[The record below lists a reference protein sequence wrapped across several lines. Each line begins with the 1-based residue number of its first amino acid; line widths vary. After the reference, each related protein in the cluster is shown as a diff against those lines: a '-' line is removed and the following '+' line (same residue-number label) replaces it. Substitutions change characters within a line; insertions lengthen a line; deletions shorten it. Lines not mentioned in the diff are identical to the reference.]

1 LKWRNRSLRR
11 RLILWLLV
19 PLFAVGALLVGE
31 SYLGA
36 RRSSDGAFDRTLLGS
51 ALAIA
56 ERVVVVDRGIEVDLP
71 YVALEMLTSMG
82 EDRVFYKIVG
92 PQGEFITG
100 YRDLPEPA
108 SDGARDG
115 GAVFYDSEFLGT
127 SVRIVMLRRP
137 LTMEAGQ
144 LFFSIFVAETTR
156 SRQVLAREAMTSA
169 AARFAILVV
178 MVSLI
183 AWIGVT
189 RGIAPLNRL
198 GHAID
203 SRTQHDMRPFEHEV
217 PIEVR
222 SLVDAINDLMGRL
235 GETIGTMRRFVEDA
249 SHQLRSPLA
258 ALQAQTELAIGER
271 DAVALETRL
280 ARLFETTRQTSR
292 LADQLLSLARLS
304 PEAAAMRRMEAIDLA
319 ELAAAVCREW
329 VPRALEKGIDLGF
342 EGNGNHIQVA
352 GDETLLSEMLNNLL
366 DNAVSYCPAHSHV
379 TVRVRN
385 GADGLAVVEVE
396 DDGPGIPGEFRQR
409 VFDRFF
415 RVLGNREEG
424 CGLGLAIVK
433 ETVEAHAG
441 AITLGDAADGKGLMV
456 RVALPSQPMA

>member
-1 LKWRNRSLRR
+1 MKWRNRSLRR

-19 PLFAVGALLVGE
+19 PLFAVAALLVAE
-31 SYLGA
+31 SYAGA

-56 ERVVVVDRGIEVDLP
+56 ERVVADDDRIEVDLP

-82 EDRVFYKIVG
+82 EERVFYKIVG
-92 PQGEFITG
+92 PKGDFITG

-108 SDGARDG
+108 SGAARDG
-115 GAVFYDSEFLGT
+115 GAVFYDSRYLGAT
-127 SVRIVMLRRP
+127 VRIVMLRRP

-144 LFFSIFVAETTR
+144 VFFSIFVAETTR
-156 SRQVLAREAMTSA
+156 SRQVLARQAMTSA

-183 AWIGVT
+183 AWVGVT

-203 SRTQHDMRPFEHEV
+203 RRSHHDMRPLDHEV
-217 PIEVR
+217 PMEVR
-222 SLVDAINDLMGRL
+222 SLVDAINHLMGRL

-258 ALQAQTELAIGER
+258 ALQTQAELAMGER
-271 DAVALETRL
+271 DPAALEIRL

-304 PEAAAMRRMEAIDLA
+304 PEAAAIRRVETIDLA
-319 ELAAAVCREW
+319 DLAAAVCREW

-342 EGNGNHIQVA
+342 EGNGDGIRIA
-352 GDETLLSEMLNNLL
+352 GDQTLLAEMLNNLL
-366 DNAVSYCPAHSHV
+366 DNAVSYCPADSHV
-379 TVRVRN
+379 TVRVGE
-385 GADGLAVVEVE
+385 GAGGRAVVEVE
-396 DDGPGIPGEFRQR
+396 DDGPGIPEEFRER

-433 ETVEAHAG
+433 ETVDAHAG
-441 AITLGDAADGKGLMV
+441 GIVLGDAAGGRGLIV
-456 RVALPSQPMA
+456 RVALPLKPGG